1 MQTPE
6 KLTLAVG
13 LRWFRTQYASEF
25 QMLMAASIVSVA
37 PIVIVFFLAQKQFVR
52 GSALTG
58 IKS

>member
-13 LRWFRTQYASEF
+13 LRWFRTQYGTEF
-25 QMLMAASIVSVA
+25 PMLMAASIVSAA
-37 PIVIVFFLAQKQFVR
+37 PIVIVFFFAQKHFAR
-52 GSALTG
+52 GAGLSG